1 MINLRFSQKSGGRI
15 FAFFAGVLLLF
26 GWGFSAVYGASGGGF
41 RIFTLKHISAEQGV
55 KYLSDVGIGPV
66 SGLSGSPSLLVTG
79 KPEDV
84 ARAKAVLDLVDA
96 QQQFGIKAM
105 GASLKAEILPAS
117 EAISEKAGGI
127 SVGTFSAPPK
137 DAGGAIVDVHNGSL
151 VIIAQASR
159 LDRVVSAVGKLLR
172 DKKNGASE
180 QEASVGPVKEAPKP
194 VKATPRPVIPKIGK
208 VEVVRPVDANAL
220 RKGPLGPPAA
230 GGPRLVKVEQ
240 PKKFVGGLYEP
251 QPGPGVGGELKVT
264 LPPKLDIIKL
274 LQLAG
279 EFLNLNFMYDPTK
292 VKGEVTILWTGNQK
306 GTIKVSELYPLMES
320 VLQFHGFAMTRNA
333 GANMVTVTLLA
344 EAKDPSFVE
353 TEADKITE
361 YGHVVVTRIFKLEHI
376 DATSAKNLL
385 DGMKLGES
393 SPVGDGKVL
402 FVTGYAYRMPR
413 VERLLKMIDKP
424 GKPKRIRFRQ
434 LKFTMATALA
444 PKVKTLAEQLGAVQI
459 TVGQMAS
466 SSGPTTS
473 NQRKPGETTAAYA
486 RRLAAER
493 AARTR
498 RSAAPSTPSTAVQ
511 PGVYLDA
518 DERTNRVL
526 MIGFDEELDAVEELI
541 DTLDVEQTDLRT
553 LKVYEIKNID
563 ADQARKKL
571 QELQV
576 ISGGGLSSSS
586 SSRITGGA
594 SRVGAATKS
603 VATPRPGTSTTS
615 SIGSTGGGLQ
625 GLVEE
630 PLVVIIEPTN
640 SLLVNATAEQHAQ
653 VELILK
659 YVDAETDTSTIP
671 YVIYPLENQKPEDLA
686 AILEKLIQET
696 IKDKEGK
703 IEKVVKKTDEDIV
716 IVPDENTFSIIV
728 YASKKNQEWIKNL
741 IETLDKRRPQVLID
755 VTLVKIWKDEEFS
768 YGLNLA
774 KSFPDLVSTSQFGG
788 TILPGKEPVTSKSII
803 DALDAAG
810 RKRFVDFQSHGGSA
824 TGFYGDEHVQA
835 LLTAVQTKNY
845 GRILAKP
852 KILVNDNE
860 QGSISTTKTT
870 YIRKTSSLP
879 ITTQDTSGD
888 RVNTVTTAID
898 YEGYEA
904 GITLDITPHISEGDL
919 LRLEIVLTRSD
930 FEEKTGGDEATTGDE
945 PPPNTTSSDITT
957 VVTVPDGS
965 TIILGGM
972 ITLGQ
977 SKGGSKVPLLGDLP
991 LIGALFRS
999 SGEKDRQDKLY
1010 IFVKAEIIRPAETL
1024 TQGLPD
1030 LERISDRNRLAFE
1043 RFENEFQS
1051 YKNFPGIKPH
1061 STEPP
1066 KVLDTE

>member
-15 FAFFAGVLLLF
+15 VAFFAGVLLLF

-55 KYLSDVGIGPV
+55 KYLSDLGIGPV

-96 QQQFGIKAM
+96 QQQFGIKVM
-105 GASLKAEILPAS
+105 GASLKAEILPSS

-159 LDRVVSAVGKLLR
+159 LDRVVSAVAKLLR
-172 DKKNGASE
+172 DKKNGTSE
-180 QEASVGPVKEAPKP
+180 QKASVGPAKESLKP
-194 VKATPRPVIPKIGK
+194 VKTTPRPVIPKIGK

-220 RKGPLGPPAA
+220 RKGP
-230 GGPRLVKVEQ
+230 RLVKVEQ

-251 QPGPGVGGELKVT
+251 QPGPGGGELKVT

-306 GTIKVSELYPLMES
+306 GTIKVDELYPLMES
-320 VLQFHGFAMTRNA
+320 VLQFHGFAMTRNV
-333 GANMVTVTLLA
+333 GANMVTVTLLN
-344 EAKDPSFVE
+344 EAKDPPFIE

-424 GKPKRIRFRQ
+424 GKPKKIRFRQ

-444 PKVKTLAEQLGAVQI
+444 PKVKTLAEQLGTVQI

-473 NQRKPGETTAAYA
+473 NQRKPGETTANYA
-486 RRLAAER
+486 KRLAAER

-571 QELQV
+571 QELGV

-586 SSRITGGA
+586 SSSRITGGT

-603 VATPRPGTSTTS
+603 LATPRPGTSTTS

-659 YVDAETDTSTIP
+659 YVDAVTDTSTIP

-696 IKDKEGK
+696 VKDKEGK
-703 IEKVVKKTDEDIV
+703 IEQVIKKTDEEIV

-755 VTLVKIWKDEEFS
+755 VTLVEVTKNDKFEYD
-768 YGLNLA
+768 LNLIN
-774 KSFPDLVSTSQFGG
+774 SIPNLVNTSGLTGG
-788 TILPGKEPVTSKSII
+788 ITEGKTTGDII
-803 DALDAAG
+803 TQLSAEGSPA
-810 RKRFVDFQSHGGSA
+810 RYIDFQSNSGSG
-824 TGFYGDEHVQA
+824 TGFYGDKHINI
-835 LLTAVQTKNY
+835 LLKAMQTKDY
-845 GRILAKP
+845 GRVLAKP

-860 QGSISTTKTT
+860 QGSISTTDTTYVTKTT
-870 YIRKTSSLP
+870 SIPVSTGGTNEGTL
-879 ITTQDTSGD
+879 
-888 RVNTVTTAID
+888 VTTAQEF
-898 YEGYEA
+898 EGYDA
-904 GITLDITPHISEGDL
+904 GIQLDITPHISEGQL
-919 LRLEIVLTRSD
+919 LRLEIMLSRSD
-930 FEEKTGGDEATTGDE
+930 FGTISGLK
-945 PPPNTTSSDITT
+945 PPDTTSSDLSTI
-957 VVTVPDGS
+957 VTVPDGS

-972 ITLGQ
+972 VKMNQG
-977 SKGGSKVPLLGDLP
+977 KGGTKVPLLGDLP
-991 LIGALFRS
+991 LIGVLFRS
-999 SGEKDRQDKLY
+999 VDNNDFQRRLY

-1024 TQGLPD
+1024 AHGLPD
-1030 LERISDRNRLAFE
+1030 LEKISGRNRLAFE
-1043 RFENEFQS
+1043 KFEQEFQN
-1051 YKNFPGIKPH
+1051 YKNFPGIKARAIKPA
-1061 STEPP
+1061 
-1066 KVLDTE
+1066 KVLEVE